1 MPPTGVP
8 IPVHVNFKGISYD
21 SATGQWTIPSGAPDW
36 SVPATVAVA
45 SGNNLLTWTLT
56 TSHLPAG
63 FTPVFDPSAGIVFDA
78 DWPGGSP
85 TMVNNTTIE
94 ATDDFP
100 QGSNSD
106 EYYYSVTVDL
116 QQTNGTVTKSF
127 TLDPDI
133 QNQGANPVIRYVMKS
148 AAVV

>member
-56 TSHLPAG
+56 ASHVPAG
-63 FTPVFDPSAGIVFDA
+63 FTPAFDSSSGRVRCGLARRQPLDGGRHHD
-78 DWPGGSP
+78 PGDRRLHGR
-85 TMVNNTTIE
+85 
-94 ATDDFP
+94 AK
-100 QGSNSD
+100 Q
-106 EYYYSVTVDL
+106 
-116 QQTNGTVTKSF
+116 
-127 TLDPDI
+127 
-133 QNQGANPVIRYVMKS
+133 R
-148 AAVV
+148 

>member
-21 SATGQWTIPSGAPDW
+21 SATGQWTIPSGKPEW

-45 SGNNLLTWTLT
+45 PGNNLLTWTLT
-56 TSHLPAG
+56 ASHVPAG
-63 FTPVFDPSAGIVFDA
+63 FTCVFDASSGIVFDS

-85 TMVNNTTIE
+85 AMVDDTTIE
-94 ATDDFP
+94 ATDDFTAGP
-100 QGSNSD
+100 NHN

-116 QQTNGTVTKSF
+116 EQTTGTATKSF
-127 TLDPDI
+127 KLDPDI
-133 QNQGANPVIRYVMKS
+133 QNQGANPVIRYVLKG
-148 AAVV
+148 AAVS